1 MGYERIWKQVCRFE
15 AIAVELQRHAGI
27 ASVMGQPQPSGSP
40 GGTGRKEKQGG
51 HTAWECSK
59 PWWGTAAFGQKLTS
73 EDWGRLAMEVCEP
86 AADRSGG
93 RRRQTVLQLA
103 AVGAVVAGPSLRR
116 DCLTYQCIGNDFL
129 THVPGRLTR
138 QVW

>member
-1 MGYERIWKQVCRFE
+1 MGVAQ
-15 AIAVELQRHAGI
+15 
-27 ASVMGQPQPSGSP
+27 
-40 GGTGRKEKQGG
+40 
-51 HTAWECSK
+51 CSK

-73 EDWGRLAMEVCEP
+73 EDWGKLATEVCEP
-86 AADRSGG
+86 AADCSGG

-129 THVPGRLTR
+129 THVPGRLTK
-138 QVW
+138 QVWWWTC